1 MAPNANPGELWRQQQ
16 RAIRH
21 LLIDPRLRA
30 QLDEW
35 RKTAETVRKLLPPEL
50 RRTAALPISRVQAY
64 APCGRVRVP
73 EDQTDAVP
81 NLEAVKRAL
90 PR

>member
-30 QLDEW
+30 QLDEC
-35 RKTAETVRKLLPPEL
+35 E
-50 RRTAALPISRVQAY
+50 
-64 APCGRVRVP
+64 
-73 EDQTDAVP
+73 ED
-81 NLEAVKRAL
+81 R
-90 PR
+90 